1 MTIIESRNVYTPDLN
16 RQKEYE
22 YFDRL
27 HQQKCRDKNQTKE
40 QFNDLLAS
48 RLASNPTHKRDI
60 EEILTYNQFLPAGRV
75 QSALGSHREVSPFN
89 CSVSRVIEDDIDSI
103 MDAQKEAVKI
113 LRLGTGIGYNFSN
126 LRPQGADI
134 IKLQTLASGPISFMR
149 GFNVYA
155 STIASAGHR
164 RGAQMGILNVSHP
177 DIEAFIDAKMEK
189 NVFEFFNFSVGITD
203 AFMDAVYNDRTW
215 DLVFGGKVYKTVK
228 ATELWEKITRNAYES
243 AEPGIIFIDRLN
255 DKNNLYYCEYIEAT
269 NPCAEQPLP
278 PYGLCMLGSLN
289 LVAFVETN
297 EKGYRHINYEKFRH
311 AIEIMIEAYDNIF
324 DDALYAIPQH
334 KTEALN
340 KRRIGLGMTGIAN
353 AIELFMGMACYGEKY
368 FCNVLETTA
377 ELLLNT
383 AYYTSSRLARDRGAF
398 PLFDPIQYLG
408 GQFIRT
414 LPSWL
419 QDHIEHNGIRNSHL
433 ISYAPCGTIS
443 QYAGGVSSGVEP
455 VFFHEM
461 SRKVILKEGKEEIN
475 LRDYAYRE
483 YGLRGKTLEQC
494 TVDEHMNVGEICQ
507 RYCDSAVSKTV
518 NVPSNCTYDEYQ
530 KIYRDAHGKGLKGIT
545 VYRPTELRGSVI
557 TEAKSNETKDP
568 ANTSELNTFSC
579 ASGLCER

>member
-1 MTIIESRNVYTPDLN
+1 MTIHARIASNDN
-16 RQKEYE
+16 KSKEYA

-27 HQQKCRDKNQTKE
+27 HQQKCRDENQTKE

-60 EEILTYNQFLPAGRV
+60 EEILSNNQFQPAGRV

-89 CSVSRVIEDDIDSI
+89 CSVSRTIEDNIDSI

-134 IKLQTLASGPISFMR
+134 VKLQTFASGPISFMK

-164 RGAQMGILNVSHP
+164 RGAQMGILNISHP
-177 DIEAFIDAKMEK
+177 DIEAFIDAKMEG
-189 NVFEFFNFSVGITD
+189 NVFEYFNFSVGVSD
-203 AFMDAVYNDRTW
+203 AFMAALRNNEPW
-215 DLVFGGKVYKTVK
+215 DLVFGGKVYKTVNAK
-228 ATELWEKITRNAYES
+228 ALWEKITKNAYES

-255 DKNNLYYCEYIEAT
+255 DTNNLWYCETIEAT

-289 LVAFVETN
+289 LMAFVETN
-297 EKGYRHINYEKFRH
+297 DHGYRCINFEKFRR
-311 AIEIMIEAYDNIF
+311 AVETMTEAYDNIF
-324 DDALYAIPQH
+324 DSALYAIPEH
-334 KTEALN
+334 KIEALN

-353 AIELFMGMACYGEKY
+353 AIEVYLNRPSYGAGS
-368 FCNVLETTA
+368 FCSVLEATT
-377 ELLLNT
+377 ELLRDT

-398 PLFDPIQYLG
+398 PLFDPIKYLDG
-408 GQFIRT
+408 KFIRT
-414 LPSWL
+414 LPNWL
-419 QDHIEHNGIRNSHL
+419 QDHIEKNGIRNSHL

-461 SRKVILKEGKEEIN
+461 NRKVILKDGNREVKEEIN
-475 LRDYAYRE
+475 LKDYAWRE
-483 YGLRGKTLEQC
+483 FGFKGKTLEQC
-494 TVDEHMNVGEICQ
+494 TVEEHMRVGEICQ
-507 RYCDSAVSKTV
+507 QYCDSAVSKTV
-518 NVPSNCTYDEYQ
+518 NVAPDCSYDEYQ
-530 KIYRDAHGKGLKGIT
+530 KIFRDAHNRGLKGIT
-545 VYRPTELRGSVI
+545 VYRPTAIRGSVI
-557 TEAKSNETKDP
+557 TKAENNP
-568 ANTSELNTFSC
+568 ANTSEMNTQSC